1 MSIEYYIGLHEF
13 SGKKVVCRERLKYRD
28 DCEQC
33 FFYEDKLCKELICT
47 KERRTD
53 KRDVIFKEL
62 SEKEIR
68 AWTLC

>member
-13 SGKKVVCRERLKYRD
+13 GDKMVWCKERLKYRD

-47 KERRTD
+47 KERRKD
-53 KRDVIFKEL
+53 KKDVIFKEL
-62 SEKEIR
+62 SEREIR
-68 AWTLC
+68 AWTLG